1 MAKVLKLVKFFRT
14 KFSVR
19 SGGHS
24 PNPGWSN
31 VNDNGLLIDLRRIN
45 QLSVS
50 SDSSVVS
57 LGPGLRWGDVYN
69 ALDPYG
75 VSLIGGRIPQVGV
88 GGLILGGWSPRCDH
102 VANKVLI
109 WGSQV
114 DSFISPASTVSL

>member
-1 MAKVLKLVKFFRT
+1 MSKALKIVKFFET

-31 VNDNGLLIDLRRIN
+31 VDNDGLLIDLRRIN

-57 LGPGLRWGDVYN
+57 LGPGIRWGDVYN

-75 VSLIGGRIPQVGV
+75 VSVIGGRIPQVGV
-88 GGLILGGWSPRCDH
+88 GGLLLGGLSPIYNL
-102 VANKVLI
+102 VEY
-109 WGSQV
+109 
-114 DSFISPASTVSL
+114 